1 MTSRVAK
8 CTLKIRNWERP
19 LSTHIRL
26 DVLVGAPDDDLMSET
41 YDYIIIGS
49 GSAGSALAYR
59 LGEDGT
65 KRILVLEFGGSD
77 AGPLIQMPA
86 ALSYPMNMKQ
96 YDWGYLAE
104 PEPGLGGRR
113 LVCPR
118 GKVIGG
124 SSSING
130 MIYVRG
136 HAGDY
141 AHWEESGAQGW
152 GYADVLPYF
161 RRMETSHGG
170 EAPWRG
176 TDGPLNVTRG
186 PRDNP
191 LHDAFVQAT
200 VSAGY
205 TATSDYNGYRQEGF
219 GPADMTVWKGRRWS
233 AANAYLK
240 PAMKRGNLRLVT
252 RALVDRIRFNG
263 HRAVGVDYLLGG
275 QRHHAVAQAEIIL
288 SAGAINSPQ
297 ILQRSGIGPGPVLR
311 DASVDV
317 LVDRAGVGANLQ
329 DHLEVYFQI
338 ACLQPITLYKHLGL
352 LAKARIGAEWLFFKS
367 GLGASNQFET
377 LGFIRSAAGVAYP
390 DIQYHFLPVAISY
403 DGKAPAAGHGFQLHV
418 GPMRS
423 KSRGHVHIRTA
434 DIRSAPEIR
443 FNYMS
448 HPDDWVEFRRCI
460 RLSREIIAQPPM
472 DPYRGAEIQPGDDA
486 TSDEA
491 IDGFIRDHAESAYH
505 PCGTVRMGAVKDPMS
520 VVDPQCRVIG
530 VEGLRV
536 ADSSIFPRITNGNL
550 NAPSIMTG
558 EKAADHILGR
568 TPLARANDVPYFHPD
583 WQTQQR

>member
-1 MTSRVAK
+1 MTPVSRKIIRFFSHVCCLDLDLYSADSRRMVAQ
-8 CTLKIRNWERP
+8 EF
-19 LSTHIRL
+19 
-26 DVLVGAPDDDLMSET
+26 
-41 YDYIIIGS
+41 DYIIVGS
-49 GSAGSALAYR
+49 GSAGSAMAYR
-59 LGEDGT
+59 LGEDG
-65 KRILVLEFGGSD
+65 KRRILVLEFGGSD
-77 AGPLIQMPA
+77 IGPLVQMPA
-86 ALSYPMNMKQ
+86 ALSYPMNMPR

-104 PEPGLGGRR
+104 PEESLGGRR

-136 HAGDY
+136 NPGDY
-141 AHWEESGAQGW
+141 AHWEESGAHGW

-161 RRMETSHGG
+161 RRMEHSHGG

-176 TDGPLNVTRG
+176 VDGPLHITRG

-191 LHDAFVQAT
+191 LHDAFVESAKA
-200 VSAGY
+200 AGY
-205 TATSDYNGYRQEGF
+205 VHTPDYNGYRQEGF

-233 AANAYLK
+233 SANAYLR
-240 PAMKRGNLRLVT
+240 PAIKRGNVRLEKG
-252 RALVDRIRFNG
+252 ALVDRILFDG
-263 HRAVGVDYLLGG
+263 KRAIGVQYMQGG
-275 QRHHAVAQAEIIL
+275 VMHQAHASAEVVL
-288 SAGAINSPQ
+288 AAGAINSPQ
-297 ILQRSGIGPGPVLR
+297 ILQRSGIGPGQTLQK
-311 DASVDV
+311 AGVDV
-317 LVDRAGVGANLQ
+317 LVDRAGVGENLQ
-329 DHLEVYFQI
+329 DHLEVYFQV

-352 LAKARIGAEWLFFKS
+352 LSKALIGAQWLFFKS

-377 LGFIRSAAGVAYP
+377 LGFIRSRAGVSYP

-403 DGKAPAAGHGFQLHV
+403 DGRAPAEGHGFQLHV

-423 KSRGHVHIRTA
+423 KSRGHVRIVDSNIA
-434 DIRSAPEIR
+434 SPPQIK

-448 HPDDWVEFRRCI
+448 HPDDWDEFRRCI
-460 RLSREIIAQPPM
+460 RLSRDILKQAPM
-472 DPYRGAEIQPGDDA
+472 DPYRGPEIQPGDDQ
-486 TSDEA
+486 TSDDQ
-491 IDGFIRDHAESAYH
+491 IDAFIRDNAESAYH
-505 PCGTVRMGAVKDPMS
+505 PCGTVRMGAADDPGA

-530 VEGLRV
+530 VENLRV

-568 TPLARANDVPYFHPD
+568 PPLARANDEPFTHPD
-583 WQTQQR
+583 WQNSQR